1 MNKSELIAAVAQ
13 SQDIPKTNAAKLV
26 EATLDAMAA
35 GIVEGGLELQGF
47 GNFAIK
53 HREAR
58 TGRNPRTGEALEIAA
73 KNVVDFSPSSKLKAA
88 VNPTTSA

>member
-1 MNKSELIAAVAQ
+1 MNKSELIAAVAVK
-13 SQDIPKTNAAKLV
+13 SETSKSIATKVVD
-26 EATLDAMAA
+26 ATLEAMRE
-35 GIVEGGLELQGF
+35 GIADGGLELQGF
-47 GNFAIK
+47 GNFAVK

-88 VNPTTSA
+88 VNT

>member
-1 MNKSELIAAVAQ
+1 MNKSELIAAVADKA
-13 SQDIPKTNAAKLV
+13 DIPKTTAAKV
-26 EATLDAMAA
+26 VDAVIDCMGGGIAA
-35 GIVEGGLELQGF
+35 GGLELQGF

-73 KNVVDFSPSSKLKAA
+73 KNVVDFNPSSKLKAA
-88 VNPTTSA
+88 VN

>member
-1 MNKSELIAAVAQ
+1 MNKSELIAAVAHTA
-13 SQDIPKTNAAKLV
+13 SISKANAAKAV
-26 EATLDAMAA
+26 EATLDAMAV
-35 GIVEGGLELQGF
+35 GIAAGGLELQGF
-47 GNFAIK
+47 GNFAVK

-88 VNPTTSA
+88 VNT